1 MAAITRIAGKSL
13 GSWAAAAGV
22 AIAYLTIFTTVS
34 AFAARPASSESGL
47 TLAAFLS
54 IAIFRRLLRLRSQA
68 AGEQAFRTGLVKF
81 YLASYWSA
89 LWRWVL
95 IFIGLGVGAAFLT
108 DEPKAVAASAAV
120 MVIGCMFAPDV
131 PYRVRKRYFNEGPSS
146 FRDRNLGWI
155 VFLVVV
161 VSMWAVRYGP
171 SLAGFWAA
179 PQKKSVTAETNSA
192 QQVFNAA
199 ENSVVVLESFNESG
213 ARLSQGSG
221 VIVGNSPST
230 AAAGHFR
237 LIKGTDIL
245 TNFHVIKNA
254 NYVVITTRQGTSH
267 LGTVIYFDETQ
278 DIAVLRGP
286 FDTSIDEARIAG
298 EVSVGERVF
307 TISNPQG
314 LGWTLSEGI
323 VSRMPVVESALLQ
336 FTAPVS
342 TGSSGGGLFN
352 ERLGLLGIV
361 TAILKDS
368 QNINFAIYLNSY
380 EKTIAA
386 LRQRAA
392 FPFSSVDVN
401 DWKAG
406 YFLADEADRARGKK
420 YASRVALSSD
430 YEDQKR
436 KISGRW
442 FKEAQQTTSRA
453 EATNAMTRMDQRLDE
468 LFANQESLIRTW
480 RTQFP
485 NDPDAAVA
493 NVEMLVRFGD
503 INAASEAASAALQDF
518 PLNLDVVGGV
528 IDLLH
533 AIDRPDLVEDLLAET
548 GELLQSAED
557 THRDFSD
564 SWSNEYFKAKKTSRQ
579 ISADSQLLLFK
590 NYLMAWGAPKKSSER

>member
-1 MAAITRIAGKSL
+1 MPATANIAGKSV
-13 GSWAAAAGV
+13 GSWAAAVGV

-34 AFAARPASSESGL
+34 AYATRPASSDSAP

-54 IAIFRRLLRLRSQA
+54 IAHFRRLLRLRSQA
-68 AGEQAFRTGLVKF
+68 ASEQALKSSLTKY
-81 YLASYWSA
+81 YLASCWSA

-95 IFIGLGVGAAFLT
+95 IFIGLGVGAAILT
-108 DEPKAVAASAAV
+108 DEPKAAAASIAV
-120 MVIGCMFAPDV
+120 MVIGSIFAPDV

-146 FRDRNLGWI
+146 FGERNLGWI

-171 SLAGFWAA
+171 TLAGFWAA
-179 PQKKSVTAETNSA
+179 PEKKSVTAETNSA

-221 VIVGNSPST
+221 VIVGSSPST
-230 AAAGHFR
+230 AEAGLFR

-286 FDTSIDEARIAG
+286 FDTPIDEARIAG

-323 VSRMPVVESALLQ
+323 VSRMPSAESALLQ

-352 ERLGLLGIV
+352 ERLDLLGIV

-368 QNINFAIYLNSY
+368 QNINFAIYLNPY

-392 FPFSSVDVN
+392 FPFSSVDAN

-406 YFLADEADRARGKK
+406 YFLTDEADRANGKR
-420 YASRVALSSD
+420 YASRVALNSS
-430 YEDQKR
+430 YGDQR
-436 KISGRW
+436 ADISKRW
-442 FKEAQQTTSRA
+442 FKEAQQATSRA
-453 EATNAMTRMDQRLDE
+453 EAINAMTRMDQRLE
-468 LFANQESLIRTW
+468 EFFANQESLIRTW
-480 RTQFP
+480 RTKFP

-493 NVEMLVRFGD
+493 NIEMLVRLGE
-503 INAASEAASAALQDF
+503 INAASEAAGSALEDF
-518 PLNLDVVGGV
+518 PLNLDVVGEV
-528 IDLLH
+528 VDLLH
-533 AIDRPDLVEDLLAET
+533 AIDRPDLVADLLAET
-548 GELLQSAED
+548 SEALQSAED
-557 THRDFSD
+557 THRKFSD
-564 SWSNEYFKAKKTSRQ
+564 SWSNEYFEAKETFRKN
-579 ISADSQLLLFK
+579 SAHSQLIHFETQCK
-590 NYLMAWGAPKKSSER
+590 AWGSPKKSSDR